1 MHKVLLKLSIA
12 LNVAVVSCAI
22 AEGAVPIPHVEGPLA
37 DSKDGALVWQV
48 EREGY
53 IAEEYLIS
61 GRADTYAPVGMADAA
76 NMFTGDNTKD
86 AARRESYNRVVL
98 RAKQPYVTRII
109 VYKPKNVARFS
120 GNVVAEVA
128 HPNTADGGIVWPM
141 ISGYFMSHGDIC
153 VIIQHPASFDNVRKY
168 DPSKYGTLSAVDNTQ
183 LWGMIAQIGALI
195 KSNGAS
201 SPLRHY
207 PVKYL
212 FLTGYSLTGLATTTF
227 ADFHH
232 KTAILS
238 DGRPI
243 FDGYIPMASSMYV
256 RPLPVPVIR
265 IMTQSD
271 FNTWGGLKSRRE
283 DSDSP
288 DSPFRL
294 YEVAGASHVN
304 ASPVIQQGAEPSARE
319 LLPPG
324 NFPQFSGEQC
334 TKAFPAGS
342 GPNVLPLSYVMVGAF
357 ENMYAWVRTG
367 SKPPHAPRLQTNLD
381 GTPKTDSSGNALGGL
396 RLPEIAVPAATY
408 GVDSGPSIC
417 FLYGYRTALSM
428 DRMKT
433 LYGSRAHYLEEVTAK
448 ANWLVEQ
455 HWLRTQEADAI
466 VEEATRMPEF

>member
-12 LNVAVVSCAI
+12 LNVVVVSCAI

-37 DSKDGALVWQV
+37 DAKNGALVWQV

-53 IAEEYLIS
+53 IAEEYFIS

-76 NMFTGDNTKD
+76 NIFGRDNNKD

-98 RAKQPYVTRII
+98 KAQQPYVTRII
-109 VYKPKNVARFS
+109 VYKPKNVAQFS

-128 HPNTADGGIVWPM
+128 HPNDAGSGIVWSM
-141 ISGYFMSHGDIC
+141 ISGYFMSHGDIY
-153 VIIQHPASFDNVRKY
+153 VIIQHPATFDNVRKY

-183 LWGMIAQIGALI
+183 IWGMIAQTGALI

-201 SPLRHY
+201 SPLRDY
-207 PVKYL
+207 PVKAL
-212 FLTGYSLTGLATTTF
+212 FLTGYSHTGALTANF
-227 ADFHH
+227 ADYHH
-232 KTAILS
+232 KTAILP

-243 FDGYIPMASSMYV
+243 FDGYIPMASSTYV

-271 FNTWGGLKSRRE
+271 FNTWNGLKNRRE

-288 DSPFRL
+288 DSPFRI
-294 YEVAGASHVN
+294 YEVAGAAHMYDESI
-304 ASPVIQQGAEPSARE
+304 VIQRGAEPPIRE

-324 NFPQFSGEQC
+324 NFPQFDDKQC
-334 TKAFPAGS
+334 TKAGS
-342 GPNVLPLSYVMVGAF
+342 GTNDLPLGYVMVGAF

-381 GTPKTDSSGNALGGL
+381 GSPKTDSSGNALGGL

-417 FLYGYRTALSM
+417 FLYGYRAAFSM

-433 LYGSRAHYLEEVTAK
+433 LYGSRAHYLKEVTAK
-448 ANWLVEQ
+448 AKWLVEQ